1 MEISGVSPNDRNFN
15 ELKAFNDTKA
25 GVKGLVDAGIK
36 KIPQM
41 FIRTPD
47 DLDDQAKDLPVHDES
62 IEVPMIDLDCL
73 DQRHKDIIN
82 EVRCASKT
90 WGFFQL
96 SNHGIPLS
104 LTKEMIAGVHKFH
117 EQDLEVKKQFYAKD
131 GSTKVQCNIIL
142 DLYKG
147 KSADWRDTFRCQFL
161 SPDPIDPQEL
171 PDSCRDTMLDYG
183 KRIINLGD
191 TLTELFSEALGLSKN
206 HLKSIECNQ
215 CLTINGNYYPACP
228 EPELTLGTKKHV
240 DPIFFTILLQDHIG
254 GLQILHQNHW
264 VNVKP
269 IPGSLIVNIGDFLQ
283 LISNDK
289 FKSVEHRVLA
299 NRIETRASVP
309 CFFKP
314 NNTRLY
320 GPIKELFSEENP
332 RVYRDTTFKE
342 YTEHFLSKG
351 LGGESALNHFKV

>member
-1 MEISGVSPNDRNFN
+1 
-15 ELKAFNDTKA
+15 
-25 GVKGLVDAGIK
+25 
-36 KIPQM
+36 
-41 FIRTPD
+41 
-47 DLDDQAKDLPVHDES
+47 
-62 IEVPMIDLDCL
+62 
-73 DQRHKDIIN
+73 
-82 EVRCASKT
+82 
-90 WGFFQL
+90 
-96 SNHGIPLS
+96 
-104 LTKEMIAGVHKFH
+104 
-117 EQDLEVKKQFYAKD
+117 
-131 GSTKVQCNIIL
+131 
-142 DLYKG
+142 
-147 KSADWRDTFRCQFL
+147 
-161 SPDPIDPQEL
+161 
-171 PDSCRDTMLDYG
+171 MLDYG

-206 HLKSIECNQ
+206 HLKSIEYNQ

-299 NRIETRASVP
+299 NRIETRASAP

-320 GPIKELFSEENP
+320 GPIKELLSEENP
-332 RVYRDTTFKE
+332 RVHRDTTFKE
-342 YTEHFLSKG
+342 YTDHFLSKG